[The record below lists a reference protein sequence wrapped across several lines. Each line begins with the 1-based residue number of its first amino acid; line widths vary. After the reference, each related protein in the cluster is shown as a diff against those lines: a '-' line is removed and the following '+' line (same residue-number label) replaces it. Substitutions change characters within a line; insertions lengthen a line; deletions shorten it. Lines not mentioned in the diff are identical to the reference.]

1 MGFSDKDFTF
11 SNVVVQPRANLL
23 IKNNKEKRIETKVM
37 SLLILLVSRSEE
49 VVTRH
54 EISTSLWPN
63 VVVGDEGIS
72 QLIYSLRNALGDDAK
87 NPQYIETIP
96 KKGYRFI
103 AEVKILEKRKT
114 SSVLV
119 NKIPKS
125 LENKT
130 RAFYKVKWLV
140 SSAFVVL
147 LTLLLF
153 WGDFGLFS
161 GTDKTKPI
169 TGDILP
175 VTQQN
180 GAESDFAFFKGHKK
194 MVFAQSSNIGM
205 DLFLKDLN
213 TNQIEQITDD
223 IYKEYSPI
231 WLNKNTLAYIRII
244 EKNYQIIR
252 HELGASPEVLFE
264 SKNYISHIA
273 LNASTPDELTF
284 IEYDYYQHNK
294 LNEVKLLNLNNTDV
308 RLLQDPQFNLPNAI
322 HSLIY
327 SQDGEIM
334 YFYANNDERTEII
347 ALDLNNNEA
356 KTISTAFSFVDHI
369 SLIDRNY
376 LLVSG
381 QLSTTKGIWRVNI
394 SNNTVTSVLPSI
406 TGQKIVHASIKDG
419 FLFYATHSAPL
430 NQNLVDFNSQLI
442 DELPYLNSNANET
455 VAIFS
460 NDSSGIYFVSDRTG
474 YYEIWYYNLE
484 NQQVQQISNI
494 KAKFITRPVLSKNED
509 YLALI
514 YKTSELTLAIMSTTN
529 GELVNKKS
537 IPSMKYI
544 LAWGINDEQIFISEH
559 KRHVNIY
566 QYDSASL
573 DSSLIQKQA
582 GLFAKQSKDGQ
593 SLTLVDYKLAGVTK
607 LNLTNGQLT
616 PQNNAIASL
625 TDLVPGQMRVV
636 DESIIS
642 LKVEGPKRGVYSYPL
657 INSELKGKANR
668 KKLLMNLP
676 NWSFVTDFNAYGTKA
691 LFTNRTPPQGDIMK
705 IAFNH

>member
-1 MGFSDKDFTF
+1 MSFSDKDFTF

-23 IKNNKEKRIETKVM
+23 IKNSKEKRIETKVM

-87 NPQYIETIP
+87 KPQYIETIP

-103 AEVKILEKRKT
+103 AQVKTLEKRKT
-114 SSVLV
+114 SRVLV

-125 LENKT
+125 LENKMG
-130 RAFYKVKWLV
+130 AFYKVKWLV

-147 LTLLLF
+147 LTSLLF

-161 GTDKTKPI
+161 DTDKTKPI

-180 GAESDFAFFKGHKK
+180 GAESDFAFFKGHNK
-194 MVFAQSSNIGM
+194 MVFAQFSNIGI
-205 DLFLKDLN
+205 DLFLKNLN
-213 TNQIEQITDD
+213 TNQIDQITHD

-231 WLNKNTLAYIRII
+231 WLNKNTLAYIRILD
-244 EKNYQIIR
+244 KNYQIIR
-252 HELGASPEVLFE
+252 HELGANPEILFE
-264 SKNYISHIA
+264 SKNNISHLA
-273 LNASTPDELTF
+273 LNANTPDELTF

-294 LNEVKLLNLNNTDV
+294 LNEVKILNLNNTDV

-327 SQDGEIM
+327 SQDGESM

-356 KTISTAFSFVDHI
+356 KTISTAFTFVDHI

-394 SNNTVTSVLPSI
+394 SDNTVTSILPSI
-406 TGQKIVHASIKDG
+406 TGQKIIRASIKDG
-419 FLFYATHSAPL
+419 FLYYANHSAPL
-430 NQNLVDFNSQLI
+430 NQNLVDLNSQLI

-460 NDSSGIYFVSDRTG
+460 KDSSGIYFVSDRTG

-494 KAKFITRPVLSKNED
+494 KAKFITRPVLSQNED

-529 GELVNKKS
+529 GELVSKKS

-544 LAWGINDEQIFISEH
+544 LAWGINDEKIFISEH

-582 GLFAKQSKDGQ
+582 GLFAKQSSDGQ
-593 SLTLVDYKLAGVTK
+593 SLTLVDYKFAGVTK

-616 PQNNAIASL
+616 PQNNTIASL

-642 LKVEGPKRGVYSYPL
+642 VKVEGPKREVYSYPL
-657 INSELKGKANR
+657 INRELTGNTNR

-676 NWSFVTDFNAYGTKA
+676 NWSYVTDFNAYGTKA
-691 LFTNRTPPQGDIMK
+691 LFTNRIPPQGDIMK
-705 IAFNH
+705 IAFTL